1 MAVTWITDRDSIFI
15 YCLKNNITSYT
26 DWETGKTYNSRDIL
40 NRSTI
45 DYVVYRRWR
54 ANYTTMLNILTS
66 LRISTTLPVVPTF
79 TNIILMNRVNCTY
92 PGKPIISKYDIKE
105 TTQNDNPYYYMFN
118 FFNHIIKLSGID
130 TSKYNIP
137 ETTEYLHY
145 SQVNDLEAA
154 TQEAYEKLISPQLI
168 YANTYISGQFT
179 L

>member
-15 YCLKNNITSYT
+15 YCLKNGITSYV
-26 DWETGKTYNSRDIL
+26 DPETGKKYTNRDIL

-45 DYVVYRRWR
+45 DYVGYRRWR
-54 ANYTTMLNILTS
+54 INYTAILNNLTS
-66 LRISTTLPVVPTF
+66 LRISTTLPVVPAF
-79 TNIILMNRVNCTY
+79 TNVILTNRINCTY
-92 PGKPIISKYDIKE
+92 PGKPIIYKYEIKE
-105 TTQNDNPYYYMFN
+105 TTETDNPYYYMFN

-154 TQEAYEKLISPQLI
+154 TQEAYEKLIKPQLI